1 MGGQEEDSQSTSS
14 CCLRCEWERVRVFA
28 LLGAAGKAGEAK
40 AGQRHSLVAA
50 ERGLIPG
57 TAPTVSLGTD
67 AWLRQPQAAVTA
79 EGLENSAGWIRVI
92 W

>member
-1 MGGQEEDSQSTSS
+1 MGGQEEDS
-14 CCLRCEWERVRVFA
+14 
-28 LLGAAGKAGEAK
+28 
-40 AGQRHSLVAA
+40 QRHSLVAA

-67 AWLRQPQAAVTA
+67 AWLREPQAAVTA
-79 EGLENSAGWIRVI
+79 EDLKNSAGWIRVI